1 MAGQPDFDTIITLL
15 NVVEGRDPATTPI
28 RRYDEDH
35 GVLLST
41 QAEVV
46 ESVAGEA
53 AAVLNK
59 DELRD
64 LLDRIDNAIEAN
76 RAQRSAVA
84 ARDASFPGV

>member
-15 NVVEGRDPATTPI
+15 NVVEGRDPASTSVS
-28 RRYDEDH
+28 RFDEDH

-46 ESVAGEA
+46 ESLANEA

-64 LLDRIDNAIEAN
+64 LLDRIEQDIDKN
-76 RAQRSAVA
+76 RELRSAVA
-84 ARDASFPGV
+84 AREASAPGV